1 MSRTTFSLI
10 GSGAILIMLLT
21 GCDGAPTGAPRTS
34 TTHSTRSSATP
45 PTTEPPPTTTAMPP
59 HNATPRPSIAAPN
72 PGSHAPPRAVARECI
87 SVDLE
92 VSLGASEGTA
102 GKSHRALVFANT
114 GRRICTIQGFPGVS
128 FVAGDD
134 GHQVGQAADRDGP
147 KGPTVTLTPG
157 ATATAPL
164 VFVNL
169 GVFDPTACQPTPVRG
184 LRVYPP
190 HETRAKFV
198 PFDTTAC
205 AGTTPTNTLRVNTVH
220 PGSGLVFA
228 E

>member
-1 MSRTTFSLI
+1 MRSLI
-10 GSGAILIMLLT
+10 GCGAILSTLLT
-21 GCDGAPTGAPRTS
+21 GCDGAATVAPPTS
-34 TTHSTRSSATP
+34 TTGSTRISAPP
-45 PTTEPPPTTTAMPP
+45 PTTEPPPTTTAKPP
-59 HNATPRPSIAAPN
+59 DITTARPSIAAPN
-72 PGSHAPPRAVARECI
+72 PGSHAPPRATVRECT
-87 SVDLE
+87 SADLA

-102 GKSHRALVFANT
+102 GKLHRALVFANT
-114 GRRICTIQGFPGVS
+114 GRRSCTIQGFPGVS

-134 GHQVGQAADRDGP
+134 GHQVGQAADRDGL
-147 KGPTVTLTPG
+147 KGPAVRLTPG

-164 VFVNL
+164 TFVNL
-169 GVFDPTACQPTPVRG
+169 GVFDPAVCRPTPVRG

-220 PGSGLVFA
+220 PGSGLD
-228 E
+228 